1 MIRET
6 CRGLLALTAL
16 DLGVHLV
23 STRIQQFDG
32 LILELPHIAVQ
43 SKASL
48 RLDRVD
54 PLTRDQFGR
63 FNSYC
68 LGLCYHRRASHAGRQ
83 AEAEQPNHEQPGC
96 CV

>member
-23 STRIQQFDG
+23 GTRVQQFDG

-43 SKASL
+43 AKASL
-48 RLDRVD
+48 RLGRVD
-54 PLTRDQFGR
+54 PLTG
-63 FNSYC
+63 N
-68 LGLCYHRRASHAGRQ
+68 
-83 AEAEQPNHEQPGC
+83 
-96 CV
+96 